1 MQSFNDSKEKHSQAK
16 CRASA
21 ARIYLPPTMRR
32 KSNQQHKML
41 VEASN
46 LHPITTNTQ
55 FNTKS
60 TQKLSLFG
68 EAQRGESEDF
78 RDEG

>member
-1 MQSFNDSKEKHSQAK
+1 MSGK
-16 CRASA
+16 CSPNLFASDDEEEIESTA
-21 ARIYLPPTMRR
+21 QNA
-32 KSNQQHKML
+32 HKML

-78 RDEG
+78 SR